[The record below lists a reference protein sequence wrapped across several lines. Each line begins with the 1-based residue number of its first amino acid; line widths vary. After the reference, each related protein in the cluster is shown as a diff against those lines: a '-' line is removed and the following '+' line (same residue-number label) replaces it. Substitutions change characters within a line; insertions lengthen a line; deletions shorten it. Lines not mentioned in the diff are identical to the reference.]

1 MRTTVFTSV
10 FARVLVSALLL
21 GACGS
26 DDSTGTVVTGP
37 TCGDSTVKKGY
48 VGSQTLAAQGRTY
61 ELYVPDAAPSEATYP
76 LILVFHGDGGT
87 GAGIRQAFN
96 LEAVTG
102 GKAVIVYPDGEGR
115 SWSIDT
121 AESMAKD
128 IAFVDALVDDL
139 ATTRCID
146 KSRVYATGFS
156 KGAYFVNQLAC
167 RSKTSFKAIAT
178 HAGGGPFG
186 IDGTDQYD
194 DHGHLVCANKSI
206 AALQVQGLSD
216 NEVPPSEGEKPREH
230 WRVSNGCN
238 SSTSAYAPS
247 PCVAY
252 GGCTLPEVYCAI
264 PDLGH
269 GLWSEAAQVTWGF
282 FSK

>member
-1 MRTTVFTSV
+1 MRAAIFTTLL
-10 FARVLVSALLL
+10 FAVIAL

-26 DDSTGTVVTGP
+26 DESTGTVVTGP
-37 TCGDSTVKKGY
+37 SCGDSSLKKGY
-48 VGSQTLAAQGRTY
+48 VGSQTLSSQGRTY
-61 ELYVPDAAPSEATYP
+61 ELFVPTAASSEATYP

-87 GAGIRQAFN
+87 GAGMREAFN
-96 LEAVTG
+96 LESVTNG
-102 GKAVIVYPDGEGR
+102 QAVIVYPDGEGR
-115 SWSIDT
+115 SWSIDS
-121 AESMAKD
+121 ADSMGKD
-128 IAFVDALVDDL
+128 IAFVDALVDEL
-139 ATTRCID
+139 AATRCID

-186 IDGTDQYD
+186 IEGSDQYD
-194 DHGHLVCANKSI
+194 DRGHLVCANKSI
-206 AALQVQGLSD
+206 AALQVQGLAD
-216 NEVPPSEGEKPREH
+216 GEVPPSEGEKAREH
-230 WRVSNGCN
+230 WRVSNGCGGA
-238 SSTSAYAPS
+238 TSAYAPS

-252 GGCTLPEVYCAI
+252 DGCSLPEVYCAI

-269 GLWSEAAQVTWGF
+269 GIWSEAPQVTWSF